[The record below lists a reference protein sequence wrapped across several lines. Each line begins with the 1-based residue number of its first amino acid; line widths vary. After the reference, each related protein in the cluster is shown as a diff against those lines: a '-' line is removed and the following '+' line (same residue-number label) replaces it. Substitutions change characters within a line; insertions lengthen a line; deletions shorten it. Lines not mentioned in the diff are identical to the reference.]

1 MKMKPNFSAFRIALL
16 VVLTAGVMTSCGKSD
31 LLTVGDVKNAVKEI
45 LEPHWEILCACRYSD
60 RIL

>member
-45 LEPHWEILCACRYSD
+45 LEPHGKY
-60 RIL
+60 